1 MKYNQIEG
9 EINLE
14 HVKEHFEEEAKE
26 FDDTI
31 VKLIPMYSQM
41 IDSMILTI
49 PQEVSDEFK
58 VLDLGTGTGNVSKA
72 IKEKFKHASIDCI
85 DIAEKMIEMAKIK
98 LEGYTDI
105 HYYTGDFYEF
115 EFEEKYDVVVSSL
128 ALHHIKTDDE
138 KKKFYHKIYHILKE
152 GGIFINSDSVLGSNE
167 RMQKLNK
174 EKWKEFMLN
183 NVSEDEVE
191 DKWVPQSKKED
202 YPAPITNHLKWLEEA
217 GFKDLDI
224 VWKYYGWAVYCG
236 TR

>member
-1 MKYNQIEG
+1 
-9 EINLE
+9 LE

-41 IDSMILTI
+41 IDSMIFTI
-49 PQEVSDEFK
+49 PQNVSDEFK

-72 IKEKFKHASIDCI
+72 IKEKFEHANIDCI

-98 LEGYTDI
+98 LGDYADI

-138 KKKFYHKIYHILKE
+138 KKKFYHKIYNILKE

-167 RMQKLNK
+167 RIQNLNK

-183 NVSEDEVE
+183 NLSEDEIE

-202 YPAPITNHLKWLEEA
+202 YPVPITLHLKWLEEA

>member
-1 MKYNQIEG
+1 M
-9 EINLE
+9 E

-31 VKLIPMYSQM
+31 IKLIPMYSQM
-41 IDSMILTI
+41 IESMIFTI
-49 PQEVSDEFK
+49 PQDVSDEFK

-72 IKEKFKHASIDCI
+72 IKEKFEHASIDCI

-138 KKKFYHKIYHILKE
+138 KR
-152 GGIFINSDSVLGSNE
+152 NSTT
-167 RMQKLNK
+167 KYTTY
-174 EKWKEFMLN
+174 
-183 NVSEDEVE
+183 
-191 DKWVPQSKKED
+191 SKKVEFSLIQTVFLVQMRE
-202 YPAPITNHLKWLEEA
+202 YRNLTRKNGKNSCQTMFLKMKLKIN
-217 GFKDLDI
+217 GFPKVKKRI
-224 VWKYYGWAVYCG
+224 IPPQ
-236 TR
+236 

>member
-1 MKYNQIEG
+1 M
-9 EINLE
+9 E

-41 IDSMILTI
+41 IDSMIFTI
-49 PQEVSDEFK
+49 PQDVSDEFK

-72 IKEKFKHASIDCI
+72 IKEKFGHANIDCI
-85 DIAEKMIEMAKIK
+85 DIASKMIEMAKIK
-98 LEGYTDI
+98 LGDYDDI

-115 EFEEKYDVVVSSL
+115 EFEEKYDVIVSSL

-138 KKKFYHKIYHILKE
+138 KKKFYHKIYNILKK

-167 RMQKLNK
+167 RMQNLNK

-183 NVSEDEVE
+183 NLSEDEIE

-202 YPAPITNHLKWLEEA
+202 YPVPITLHLKWLEEA

>member
-1 MKYNQIEG
+1 M
-9 EINLE
+9 E

-31 VKLIPMYSQM
+31 IKLIPKYSQM
-41 IDSMILTI
+41 IDSMIVTI
-49 PQEVSDEFK
+49 PKEVSDKFK

-72 IKEKFKHASIDCI
+72 IKEKFEHASIDCI
-85 DIAEKMIEMAKIK
+85 DIAQKMIEMAKIK
-98 LEGYTDI
+98 LGDYTDI
-105 HYYTGDFYEF
+105 RYYTGDFYEF
-115 EFEEKYDVVVSSL
+115 EFEEKYDVVISSL

-138 KKKFYHKIYHILKE
+138 KKKFYHKIYSILRN

-167 RMQKLNK
+167 RMQTLNK
-174 EKWKEFMLN
+174 EKWKEFMLT
-183 NVSEDEVE
+183 NVSEDEIE
-191 DKWVPQSKKED
+191 TKWIPQSKKED
-202 YPAPITNHLKWLEEA
+202 YPAPITHHLKWLEEA

>member
-1 MKYNQIEG
+1 M
-9 EINLE
+9 E

-26 FDDTI
+26 FDETI
-31 VKLIPMYSQM
+31 VKLIPMYTQM

-49 PQEVSDEFK
+49 PYDVSDKFK

-72 IKEKFKHASIDCI
+72 VKEKFKHANIDCI

-98 LEGYTDI
+98 LGDYGDI

-128 ALHHIKTDDE
+128 ALHHIKTDNE
-138 KKKFYHKIYHILKE
+138 KKKFYYKIYNSLKD

-167 RMQKLNK
+167 KIQELYL
-174 EKWKEFMLN
+174 EKWKKFMLN
-183 NVSEDEVE
+183 SLPKAEIET
-191 DKWVPQSKKED
+191 KWIPQSKKED
-202 YPAPITNHLKWLEEA
+202 YPAPITNHLKWLENV
-217 GFKDLDI
+217 GFKDLDV